1 MNRRDVLKIAA
12 ALPLS
17 TWGAARAQLSAA
29 QAPPA
34 MARPG
39 NLLILIELKGAND
52 GLNTVVPFAD
62 AAYAALRPRIGIKRE
77 EVVQFSERAGLHP
90 ALAPLLPLWQG
101 RAMAVV
107 EGVGY
112 PDANLS
118 HFRSIEIWDTASNAN
133 EYLHQGWLARA
144 FAASPVPR
152 SYLAD
157 GVVLGSNEMGP
168 MAGAPRS
175 VALANPDQF
184 VRQAK
189 LIESVIDGDS
199 GAGMQNTARQG
210 NQGSKPQS
218 APPGALQHL
227 LKVESNIVEAAAN
240 LNRRHPFR
248 TVFPPGPFGNQ
259 IQTAAQIAAN
269 PAGVAAVRVTLGGFD
284 THQNQPGTHANLMKQ
299 LAEGV
304 VALNS
309 ALEEIGRWNN
319 TLVMTYSEFGRR
331 PKENQSNGTD
341 HGTAAPQML
350 WGGRVKGGLYGQA
363 PALARLDGNGNLP
376 HAVDFRELYAT
387 VLERWWRMPA
397 QSALGTQA
405 ILGGRFAPLDLVRA

>member
-1 MNRRDVLKIAA
+1 MNRREWLQQGLRMSA
-12 ALPLS
+12 ALPLL
-17 TWGAARAQLSAA
+17 TWGSARSQTLAA
-29 QAPPA
+29 P
-34 MARPG
+34 PG
-39 NLLILIELKGAND
+39 NLLILVEFKGAND

-62 AAYAALRPRIGIKRE
+62 AAYATLRPRIGIKRE
-77 EVVQFSERAGLHP
+77 EVVQLNERAGLHP

-101 RAMAVV
+101 RQMAVV

-112 PDANLS
+112 PNANLS

-133 EYLHQGWLARA
+133 EFLHEGWLARA

-184 VRQAK
+184 VRQSK
-189 LIESVIDGDS
+189 LIDS
-199 GAGMQNTARQG
+199 GMSGEAKKPAR
-210 NQGSKPQS
+210 S
-218 APPGALQHL
+218 AVLDHVL
-227 LKVESNIVEAAAN
+227 RVESNIVEAAAS
-240 LNRRHPFR
+240 LNSRYAFR
-248 TVFPPGPFGNQ
+248 TAFPAGPFGNQ
-259 IQTAAQIAAN
+259 IQTAVQIAAN

-299 LAEGV
+299 FAEGV
-304 VALNS
+304 IALKS

-319 TLVMTYSEFGRR
+319 TLVMSYSEFGRR

-341 HGTAAPQML
+341 HGTAAPQFVF
-350 WGGRVKGGLYGQA
+350 GGRVNGGLYGQA

-376 HAVDFRELYAT
+376 HAVDFRDLYAT
-387 VLERWWRMPA
+387 VLERWWRVPA
-397 QSALGTQA
+397 HGVRGA
-405 ILGGRFAPLDLVRA
+405 RFAPLDLLRA

>member
-1 MNRRDVLKIAA
+1 MNRRELLKTGA
-12 ALPLS
+12 ALPWL
-17 TWGAARAQLSAA
+17 TWDAARAQSVLP
-29 QAPPA
+29 QAHTAVPP
-34 MARPG
+34 RG

-62 AAYAALRPRIGIKRE
+62 AAYAVLRPRIGIKRE
-77 EVVQFSERAGLHP
+77 EVVPLSERAGLHP
-90 ALAPLLPLWQG
+90 ALASLLPLWQG
-101 RAMAVV
+101 REMAVV

-112 PDANLS
+112 PQANLS

-152 SYLAD
+152 TYLAD

-199 GAGMQNTARQG
+199 GAEMQNIAR
-210 NQGSKPQS
+210 QGSKPQS
-218 APPGALQHL
+218 APQGVLQHL
-227 LKVESNIVEAAAN
+227 LKVESNIVEAASN
-240 LNRRHPFR
+240 LNSRHPFR
-248 TVFPPGPFGNQ
+248 TAFPPGPFGNQ
-259 IQTAAQIAAN
+259 MQTAAQIAAN

-304 VALNS
+304 VALKS
-309 ALEEIGRWNN
+309 ALAEIGCWNK

-350 WGGRVKGGLYGQA
+350 WGGRVNGGLYGQA
-363 PALARLDGNGNLP
+363 PALTRLDGNGNLP

-397 QSALGTQA
+397 QGGAGSQA

>member
-1 MNRRDVLKIAA
+1 MNRREWMQQGLRVGA
-12 ALPLS
+12 ALPLL
-17 TWGAARAQLSAA
+17 TWGNARSQTLAA
-29 QAPPA
+29 P
-34 MARPG
+34 PG

-62 AAYAALRPRIGIKRE
+62 AAYATLRPRIGIKRE
-77 EVVQFSERAGLHP
+77 EVVQLSERTGLHP

-101 RAMAVV
+101 RQMAVV

-112 PDANLS
+112 PNANLS

-133 EYLHQGWLARA
+133 EFLHEGWLARA

-184 VRQAK
+184 VRQSK
-189 LIESVIDGDS
+189 LIDS
-199 GAGMQNTARQG
+199 GMNGEMKKPAR
-210 NQGSKPQS
+210 S
-218 APPGALQHL
+218 AALDHV
-227 LKVESNIVEAAAN
+227 LKVETNIVEAAAN
-240 LNRRHPFR
+240 LNSRYAFR
-248 TVFPPGPFGNQ
+248 TQFPQGPFGNQ

-269 PAGVAAVRVTLGGFD
+269 PVGVAAVRVTLGGFD

-299 LAEGV
+299 FAEGV
-304 VALNS
+304 IALKS

-319 TLVMTYSEFGRR
+319 TLVMSYSEFGRR

-341 HGTAAPQML
+341 HGTAAPQFVF
-350 WGGRVKGGLYGQA
+350 GGRVSGGLYGQA
-363 PALARLDGNGNLP
+363 PALTRLDGNGNLP
-376 HAVDFRELYAT
+376 HAVDFREMYAT
-387 VLERWWRMPA
+387 VLERWWRVPA
-397 QSALGTQA
+397 QGV
-405 ILGGRFAPLDLVRA
+405 LGGRFAPLELIRA